1 MNFLGRKRLRT
12 CLSMLL
18 IVTCLLASFSFY
30 IDTKA
35 QDQVVDSFYILDG
48 DGNPVT
54 IDITQETLMD
64 DVQSPRIRM
73 FSFARSGV
81 ENRDNIIG
89 VVRFKSVP
97 RVVNGETVMD
107 PLVDYTEVDTGRAGY
122 FHCKSAGD
130 AAYLGT
136 DSNGNIICKLS
147 GVLMRVPAEHKK
159 EVVSYTNCGEKEISY
174 YSIIDGYLVH
184 SYTYYNGDNILSST
198 STRVG
203 YKPDYM
209 QLGTKY
215 YSYDGHY
222 FYNDFAKMIS
232 DYKNGGYGNAVN
244 AGTPYYNY
252 YQYLSMHTKAPF
264 TPEQYNS
271 YIAAN
276 KKESVMLTTGNAF
289 VSAQNTYT
297 INALLMFG
305 VAINES
311 GWGTSSIAKEK
322 NNLFGLNAVDSSPG
336 ASANTFKSVEHC
348 INEFAYEWVHKDYLN
363 GGDFRY
369 RGPHLGDKHSG
380 MNVKYASDPYWGEKA
395 AARGYYFDTE
405 KVDYGRYTIGI
416 TTSGKVQFY
425 KDASTSSAKIYTS
438 EAGEGKGTVAYMY
451 DFPVVI
457 LDSVETS
464 EGWFYKVVSDMSLKA
479 DRTSRDDGY
488 KAKEDV
494 ANFDQNRD
502 YVYVKASDIKV
513 VFEGS
518 GNIEIPDIEV
528 TGKTHTEVL
537 SALNVSNSSNY
548 LTGFAVGGDVEREI
562 AKVRALD
569 SNVQIVVKKADGTQ
583 ITNGTLA
590 TGMHMTVTTNGSAV
604 DYTIVI
610 RGDVNGDGKLS
621 AVDYVKVRNY
631 LDGASSLS
639 GAYLK
644 GADTSG
650 DGKTSALDYV
660 KLRNHLDNKS
670 AIVQ

>member
-1 MNFLGRKRLRT
+1 
-12 CLSMLL
+12 MLL

-30 IDTKA
+30 IDSEA
-35 QDQVVDSFYILDG
+35 QDQVVDSFYILDEE
-48 DGNPVT
+48 GNPVM
-54 IDITQETLMD
+54 IEVTQGDLERDFQNTG
-64 DVQSPRIRM
+64 IRL
-73 FSFARSGV
+73 FSRLRSGAESRTNV
-81 ENRDNIIG
+81 AS
-89 VVRFKSVP
+89 VVRFKST
-97 RVVNGETVMD
+97 NG
-107 PLVDYTEVDTGRAGY
+107 LVYHTEVDTGRQGY

-130 AAYLGT
+130 AAYIRTESDG
-136 DSNGNIICKLS
+136 SVICKLS
-147 GVLMRVPAEHKK
+147 GVVMK
-159 EVVSYTNCGEKEISY
+159 VSPENIVGPIAYESCGEREISH
-174 YSIIDGYLVH
+174 YSISDNGYLIH
-184 SYTYYNGDNILSST
+184 NYTHYDDGSLALA

-203 YKPDYM
+203 YKPGY
-209 QLGTKY
+209 LERGVRY

-222 FYNDFAKMIS
+222 FYTDFAQMIS
-232 DYKNGGYGNAVN
+232 DYQNSTYGNSVN
-244 AGTPYYNY
+244 ASTPYYNY

-289 VSAQNTYT
+289 ASAQNTYT

-311 GWGTSSIAKEK
+311 AWGTSSIAKNK

-336 ASANTFKSVEHC
+336 ESANTFTSVEHC

-363 GGDFRY
+363 GGDSRY

-395 AARGYYFDTE
+395 ASRGYYFDTE

-425 KDASTSSAKIYTS
+425 KDASTTSAKIYTS
-438 EAGEGKGTVAYMY
+438 EAGEGRDTAAYMY

-464 EGWFYKVVSDMSLKA
+464 EGWFYKVVSDMSLKD
-479 DRTSRDDGY
+479 DRSGRDDGY
-488 KAKEDV
+488 IKKEDV
-494 ANFDQNRD
+494 APFDTNND

-513 VFEGS
+513 VFKGS
-518 GNIEIPDIEV
+518 GDINIPDIEIK
-528 TGKTHTEVL
+528 GKTHAEVL
-537 SALNVSNSSNY
+537 SKLNVSNSSNY
-548 LTGFAVGGDVEREI
+548 LTGFSVGGNVEREI

-569 SNVQIVVKKADGTQ
+569 SSIQVVVKKADGTQ

-590 TGMHMTVTTNGSAV
+590 TGMQMTITTNGSTV
-604 DYTIVI
+604 NYTIVI
-610 RGDVNGDGKLS
+610 RGDINGDGKLS
-621 AVDYVKVRNY
+621 AVDYVKLRNY
-631 LDGASSLS
+631 LDGVSSLS
-639 GAYLK
+639 GAFLK
-644 GADTSG
+644 SADTSK
-650 DGKTSALDYV
+650 DGKASAVDYV

-670 AIVQ
+670 AIAQ

>member
-1 MNFLGRKRLRT
+1 MLRGDRMNFLGRKRVRT

-35 QDQVVDSFYILDG
+35 QDQVVDSFYILDEE
-48 DGNPVT
+48 GNPVMV
-54 IDITQETLMD
+54 DITQETLMD
-64 DVQSPRIRM
+64 DVQSPKIRM
-73 FSFARSGV
+73 FSYARSGV

-107 PLVDYTEVDTGRAGY
+107 PLVDYNEVDTGRAGY

-136 DSNGNIICKLS
+136 DSSGNIICKLS
-147 GVLMRVPAEHKK
+147 GVVMRVPAEHKK
-159 EVVSYTNCGEKEISY
+159 EIVSYTNCGEKEISY
-174 YSIIDGYLVH
+174 YSAIDGYLVH

-203 YKPDYM
+203 YKPDYIEM
-209 QLGTKY
+209 GIKY

-222 FYNDFAKMIS
+222 FYNDFSKMIS
-232 DYKNGGYGNAVN
+232 DYQSGGYSNAVN

-289 VSAQNTYT
+289 ASAQNTYT

-311 GWGTSSIAKEK
+311 GWGTSSIAKTK

-336 ASANTFKSVEHC
+336 ESANTFKSVEHC

-363 GGDFRY
+363 GGDWRY

-380 MNVKYASDPYWGEKA
+380 INVKYASDPYWGEKA
-395 AARGYYFDTE
+395 AARGYYFDTD
-405 KVDYGRYTIGI
+405 KIDYGRYTIGI
-416 TTSGKVQFY
+416 ASSGKISCY
-425 KDASTSSAKIYTS
+425 KEADVASTVIYTTDSSDGSKIYD
-438 EAGEGKGTVAYMY
+438 Y
-451 DFPVVI
+451 PVVI
-457 LDSVETS
+457 VDSIQSNGV
-464 EGWFYKVVSDMSLKA
+464 WFYKVASDMSLKP
-479 DRTSRDDGY
+479 DRSARDVNAHYDS
-488 KAKEDV
+488 
-494 ANFDQNRD
+494 NRD
-502 YVYVKASDIKV
+502 YVYVKANDIRV

-518 GNIEIPDIEV
+518 GNINIPDIEIQ
-528 TGKTHTEVL
+528 GKTHTEVL

-569 SNVQIVVKKADGTQ
+569 SNIQVIVKKADGTQ
-583 ITNGTLA
+583 ITNGALA
-590 TGMHMTVTTNGSAV
+590 TGMQMTITTNGSAV
-604 DYTIVI
+604 NYTVVI
-610 RGDVNGDGKLS
+610 RGDINGDGKLS
-621 AVDYVKVRNY
+621 AVDYVKLRNY
-631 LDGASSLS
+631 LDGASSLN
-639 GAYLK
+639 GAYLHS
-644 GADTSG
+644 ADTSR
-650 DGKTSALDYV
+650 DGKTSAVDYV